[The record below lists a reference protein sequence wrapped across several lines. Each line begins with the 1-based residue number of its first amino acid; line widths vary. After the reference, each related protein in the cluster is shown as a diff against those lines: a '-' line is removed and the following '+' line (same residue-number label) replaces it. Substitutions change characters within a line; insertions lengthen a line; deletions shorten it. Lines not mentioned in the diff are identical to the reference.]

1 MTATGWYP
9 DAHDPRVLRWF
20 DGFQWTQAVQPVGG
34 PAPRLAD
41 GPSSALRWVAPVGRS
56 WQSVAA
62 GYVGLVA
69 LLAWMF
75 GWMGPVGAIFGC
87 AVGAGSLALGAQALR
102 RAAAG
107 GHGRGRAGFAI
118 GAGALCLVLT
128 IVMALTSV

>member
-1 MTATGWYP
+1 MHWI
-9 DAHDPRVLRWF
+9 
-20 DGFQWTQAVQPVGG
+20 
-34 PAPRLAD
+34 
-41 GPSSALRWVAPVGRS
+41 APVGRS

-75 GWMGPVGAIFGC
+75 GWMGLGGALFGC
-87 AVGAGSLALGAQALR
+87 AVGTGSVVLGVQAVR
-102 RAAAG
+102 RATEG

-128 IVMALTSV
+128 VSMALTSV